1 MFEIPT
7 WMSIPTWIIFGT
19 VEFIIVWIK
28 EEIQRGKKEDTSEV
42 WKTYV
47 WNPWQISEGWKW
59 LLDLV
64 KGFNRL
70 QMKEH
75 DWVDSDNHIIDR
87 NSLLNHTDQ
96 YIRQLLTATFDEMG
110 KRNKERTK
118 IREIVS
124 AFQC

>member
-1 MFEIPT
+1 M
-7 WMSIPTWIIFGT
+7 
-19 VEFIIVWIK
+19 
-28 EEIQRGKKEDTSEV
+28 
-42 WKTYV
+42 
-47 WNPWQISEGWKW
+47 
-59 LLDLV
+59 V

-87 NSLLNHTDQ
+87 NSLINHTDQ
-96 YIRQLLTATFDEMG
+96 YIRQLLTATFDEMV
-110 KRNKERTK
+110 KRNQEKNE

>member
-1 MFEIPT
+1 M
-7 WMSIPTWIIFGT
+7 
-19 VEFIIVWIK
+19 
-28 EEIQRGKKEDTSEV
+28 
-42 WKTYV
+42 
-47 WNPWQISEGWKW
+47 
-59 LLDLV
+59 V

-96 YIRQLLTATFDEMG
+96 YIRQLLTATFDEMV
-110 KRNKERTK
+110 KLNQEKNK